1 MRPRFGVRS
10 EEGILT
16 PKGRGPRSPIVVA
29 AVLCVVGAIAGGSV
43 YSQIV
48 TDRGPADALTSFS
61 ARPAEPSQVSEKAS
75 VAVPARTGD
84 ADWHS
89 TPQREAAV
97 DYTLAA
103 PPAGIETLRSPSSPS
118 SLAFA
123 DGASAVASSAE
134 LAEAQ
139 PGQTG
144 LPSAKPEEQSRPTKK
159 KSARAG
165 SNVYRSTVNGG
176 WSPEPWGSFWGGFG
190 NGARTGRNIHIAH
203 HGPFQW

>member
-1 MRPRFGVRS
+1 MRPRFRVWS
-10 EEGILT
+10 DEGILT
-16 PKGRGPRSPIVVA
+16 PKGRGSGSRIAVA

-48 TDRGPADALTSFS
+48 TDREPADALTSFS
-61 ARPAEPSQVSEKAS
+61 ARPAEPSQVSEEAS
-75 VAVPARTGD
+75 VAVPVRTGD

-89 TPQREAAV
+89 TLQRDVAV

-103 PPAGIETLRSPSSPS
+103 SAAGIQTLRSPSSPS

-134 LAEAQ
+134 LAEAR

-159 KSARAG
+159 KSARTG
-165 SNVYRSTVNGG
+165 GNGYRSTANDG
-176 WSPEPWGSFWGGFG
+176 WNSEPWGSFWGGFS